1 MAVEDVVIVVVA
13 VNVIQVV
20 LVHVMRIV
28 LMSVLTVVLELVKVT
43 REAGNYSM

>member
-1 MAVEDVVIVVVA
+1 MTVEDVVKVVVA